1 MAYRKPK
8 VLHVATDFPDG
19 IERNNTL
26 AVKNLLDETDDRFE
40 HRVLSVVRK
49 KGLEFKIVKS
59 GTLYSI
65 VVPRLPLGIL
75 CSTIM
80 LFSAL
85 FFYFKKGKEFSEVNV
100 IHAHKLTIDGIFAFV
115 LSKILKKPLLISV
128 RGSTDA
134 KFIKRKF
141 YVRWLYKKI
150 INSAEHVFFVS
161 AWARSSVNK
170 LFSEK
175 YVPDSKFTNLAN
187 ISRVNMVES
196 NKEGADFLFV
206 GRLDLAKSKGL
217 YRVFEAISKEK
228 KYRLDIFGGAT
239 NEAAENI
246 KNEMQR
252 LEISH
257 LCNLRGKADKS
268 VIFSGD
274 YAALVMPSYPETF
287 GMVYVESL
295 LSGIPVISSNRSG
308 IAGYIEPSNYYLEV
322 NEFDTEQIARAM
334 KRIHDDKQ
342 RVKANLLQD
351 ISSGKLNLFNTCYI
365 KEHYGNVAER
375 AALNSGQ

>member
-1 MAYRKPK
+1 MANRKPT

-19 IERNNTL
+19 IETNSTL

-40 HRVLSVVRK
+40 HSVLSVVRK

-80 LFSAL
+80 LFSAF
-85 FFYFKKGKEFSEVNV
+85 FFYFKKGKELSEINL
-100 IHAHKLTIDGIFAFV
+100 IHAHKLTIDGVFAFV
-115 LSKILKKPLLISV
+115 LSKLLKKPLLISV
-128 RGSTDA
+128 RGSTDV

-141 YVRWLYKKI
+141 YVRWLYKRI

-161 AWARSSVNK
+161 AWARSTVNEM
-170 LFSEK
+170 FNGK
-175 YVPDSKFTNLAN
+175 YLSDSKFTNLAN
-187 ISRVNMVES
+187 ISRVDTVET
-196 NKEGADFLFV
+196 KEEGTKFLFV
-206 GRLDLAKSKGL
+206 GRLELAKSKGL
-217 YRVFEAISKEK
+217 YKVFEAISKEN
-228 KYRLDIFGGAT
+228 KYSLDIFGGAT
-239 NEAAENI
+239 KDTAENI

-252 LEISH
+252 LKISH
-257 LCNLRGKADKS
+257 LCKLMGKADKS
-268 VIFSGD
+268 EIFSGG

-322 NEFDTEQIARAM
+322 DEFDAEQIALAM
-334 KRIHDDKQ
+334 KRIHDDNQ
-342 RVKANLLQD
+342 RIKADLRLA
-351 ISSGKLNLFNTCYI
+351 ISSGKLDLFSTCYI
-365 KEHYGNVAER
+365 KEHYASVAER
-375 AALNSGQ
+375 VALNLGQ